1 MLTIYRHIPTVLW
14 ICLGLFVFRVTAQ
27 WVQWLS
33 PLEWLPAFGRWQ
45 GSNLSYPLLFAVQ
58 FMLIVGMAAVAWRV
72 ATRRA
77 SPNRRLG
84 VVLMVVGL
92 LYFFAMALRLL
103 LGVTVLAD
111 RAWFATVLPALFHLV
126 LATFVLTWGAY
137 HRSRA
142 SLVTEMHR

>member
-1 MLTIYRHIPTVLW
+1 MLATHRQISTVLW
-14 ICLGLFVFRVTAQ
+14 LCLGLFVLRVTAQ
-27 WVQWLS
+27 CVQWLS

-92 LYFFAMALRLL
+92 LYFSAMASRLL

-142 SLVTEMHR
+142 RLVTEMHR

>member
-1 MLTIYRHIPTVLW
+1 MPTTYRHIPTVLW
-14 ICLGLFVFRVTAQ
+14 ICLGLFIFRVTAQ
-27 WVQWLS
+27 CVQWLS

-45 GSNLSYPLLFAVQ
+45 GSNLPYPLLFAVQ
-58 FMLIVGMAAVAWRV
+58 LMLIVGMTAVAWRV

-77 SPNRRLG
+77 FPDRRLG
-84 VVLMVVGL
+84 VVLMVVGV
-92 LYFFAMALRLL
+92 LYFSGMALRLL

-126 LATFVLTWGAY
+126 LATFVLTWGVY

-142 SLVTEMHR
+142 RRVTEMYR